1 MKTAALACLLLASCA
16 DLKLAGVS
24 IETPYGTITGD
35 GKGNYSVALK
45 PIVIREEKS
54 GPITPEEI
62 ANRWKP

>member
-1 MKTAALACLLLASCA
+1 MKPLALFCLLLASCGA
-16 DLKLAGVS
+16 NLSV
-24 IETPYGTITGD
+24 ETPYGTITGD